1 VVISQVD
8 QPKSGENLTHIAA
21 AASLLLAAARVLPNS
36 HAVCVFFCDGGGPM
50 FATDRLGDVVSA
62 LLEPDNAPDATS
74 VPDVTFENLANTERG
89 PLHHA
94 QDC

>member
-1 VVISQVD
+1 
-8 QPKSGENLTHIAA
+8 
-21 AASLLLAAARVLPNS
+21 
-36 HAVCVFFCDGGGPM
+36 M